1 MQKIVPFLLTLAL
14 LWTGCAPGTDRAGLG
29 SRLAGDVSATS
40 APATPGQA
48 LEAPPLELAAT
59 SPSRRAKA
67 LEARVKAL
75 VARYP
80 GMKAGVSIVHI
91 PSGERVDVDGDR
103 PYPLASVFKLP
114 IMIEVARQIQAGE
127 KGLTLDR
134 QLVLRDPDKVIG
146 SGRLQDKPA
155 GSKVSLRQAVELMET
170 VSDNTATDM
179 VFDVI
184 GVDSV
189 NRLMKSLGLHESDI
203 YLKNRPAWLVSL
215 GMGSQFRGLGP
226 RQIASKWLSM
236 SSAQRHEAARKIE
249 AENRGLSLSRF
260 QAAEDASAA
269 KQTHA
274 ENVLV
279 AAAVDNMGSPSDF
292 AELLAKLW
300 QGRILDEEWTDYCLG
315 VLARQK
321 FNTRIPRNLPAGTVV
336 YHKTGTIAGV
346 VNDAGIMEVT
356 PEDPVAIAVFVR
368 DVQSGRQEA
377 AQELIGRIARAA
389 YDAYR

>member
-1 MQKIVPFLLTLAL
+1 MHRLPLFLLSLMLLLLGCGPRPEASRAMATNVAPPSAPAATAEPPAPAPPAELAV
-14 LWTGCAPGTDRAGLG
+14 TSPTDRA
-29 SRLAGDVSATS
+29 R
-40 APATPGQA
+40 
-48 LEAPPLELAAT
+48 
-59 SPSRRAKA
+59 A

-75 VARYP
+75 VAKYP

-91 PSGERVDVDGDR
+91 PSGERVDLDGDR

-114 IMIEVARQIQAGE
+114 IMIEVARQIQAGG
-127 KGLTLDR
+127 KGLSLSR
-134 QLVLRDPDKVIG
+134 QLVIREPDKVIG

-155 GSKVSLRQAVELMET
+155 GSKVTLGQAVELMET

-184 GVDSV
+184 GLESV
-189 NRLMKSLGLHESDI
+189 NRMMRGLGLTESDI
-203 YLKNRPAWLVSL
+203 YLKNRPAWLISL
-215 GMGSQFRGLGP
+215 GMGAQFRGLGP
-226 RQIASKWLSM
+226 RQIAAKWLAM
-236 SSAQRHEAARKIE
+236 SSAQRHEAARAVE
-249 AENRGLSLSRF
+249 AENRSLSLSRF

-269 KQTHA
+269 RQSHA

-292 AELLAKLW
+292 ADLLAKLW
-300 QGRILDEEWTDYCLG
+300 KGEVLDDRWTDYCLG

-321 FNTRIPRNLPAGTVV
+321 YNTRIPRNLPPGTVV

-346 VNDAGIMEVT
+346 VNDAGIMEVGD
-356 PEDPVAIAVFVR
+356 EPVAIAVFVR
-368 DVQSGRQEA
+368 DVQSGRQA
-377 AQELIGRIARAA
+377 AAEELIGRIARAA